1 VDVGLQAHDQELH
14 GSTLASGQLY
24 FNEPT
29 TIAKGITLGMAQVM
43 NVRTLLLLANGT
55 SKAEIIHKACDG
67 PVTNEIPASYI
78 QKHRH
83 AIMMID
89 KEAAA
94 LLSK

>member
-1 VDVGLQAHDQELH
+1 
-14 GSTLASGQLY
+14 
-24 FNEPT
+24 
-29 TIAKGITLGMAQVM
+29 MAQVM
-43 NVRTLLLLANGT
+43 NARTLLLLANGT

-89 KEAAA
+89 KEAAS